1 MSNRARRPH
10 LFTYL
15 ISLSL
20 CLGLSVAAAPVQAEL
35 LLGADLDYALP
46 LDSAADSGGGFA
58 VRVGYQ
64 VHVPFAVLTSEL
76 AFNYEN
82 FSGTLG
88 PTADRGL
95 AGLRLGLGEVF
106 RIGPSAHI
114 GVGRLAIDGGLATIA
129 RTGFTYDVGL
139 FLDFTAIPILNVGV
153 HAAYNQMPDGGGQSF
168 QWMTFGAHVELIL

>member
-1 MSNRARRPH
+1 MLIRSFRPH
-10 LFTYL
+10 PFVPLS
-15 ISLSL
+15 SLLL
-20 CLGLSVAAAPVQAEL
+20 CVGLSATAAPAQAEL
-35 LLGADLDYALP
+35 QLGADLDYALP
-46 LDSAADSGGGFA
+46 LDSSADSGGGFA

-88 PTADRGL
+88 PTVYRGL
-95 AGLRLGLGEVF
+95 AGLRLGLGEVL
-106 RIGPSAHI
+106 RVGPSAHL

-139 FLDFTAIPILNVGV
+139 FLDLTAIPILNVGV